1 MGDIIVLA
9 VLGAVVILAAAKL
22 RKDKKKVRRRADV
35 NKSNMK
41 SRSVFRAAGVHC
53 GIFYLSIYPFPRTAT
68 MNFASKR
75 SSSFLRIY
83 LI

>member
-1 MGDIIVLA
+1 MRWYRNLYMGPN
-9 VLGAVVILAAAKL
+9 AAL
-22 RKDKKKVRRRADV
+22 YVEKVRRRADA